1 VRLSSGPL
9 LNSRGSVGCG
19 AFLSRARKQAV
30 LLACTAGM
38 LCAQQGIQMRSAP
51 TPAQRADARQMFDH
65 ANALWKQGLYK
76 DANDQFRALVAAVP
90 DNPDYKVRWG
100 ELYQERFQT
109 DIATDLFNEAL
120 EIKPDHARALLGLAR
135 IAAENYDHKATEIAE
150 KALEADPKLY
160 EARELTARIALEDN
174 NPKKAQ
180 EQADMALAIS
190 PDAVQAM
197 AIRGTIELLDAKSP
211 DKLDSPWFAKI
222 LQKHPHDGEGYSTAA
237 HFFVINRR
245 YEEGIALYRKAIE
258 VQPDLWE
265 AHSELGINLM
275 RLGRDGEARQELEL
289 AWNNQYQNLPTKNTL
304 MLMDSYKNFKFLETG
319 NTILKLSIKETK
331 ASPYKEAE
339 VLRPYFESELKRAI
353 AIYEKKYQ
361 FKLAVPVQVEVY
373 PDHEDFA
380 VRTMGMPGLGA
391 LGVTFGAIVAMDS
404 PSGRP
409 PGSFHWDSTMWH
421 ELSHVF
427 VLSMTKHRV
436 PRWYTEGLA
445 VHEETAASGAP
456 DWGDRLDPHVIQAIK
471 EKKLLPVA
479 DLDRGFIHPT
489 YPTQVVVSYY
499 QAGKICDF
507 ISKKWGEPKLLEL
520 VHAFTGNS
528 PTSEVIEKHL
538 GLSPEAFDKEFMT
551 YLDGETKTTVEGFD
565 KWREGMKEADKLMT
579 GGKND
584 DAAKDQ
590 AIAKLLSI
598 RDLYP
603 DFVEHGS
610 AYELLAKLYL
620 DKGDK
625 ARAMAQLEAY
635 SKTGGRDP
643 ETVKKLATLE
653 EEAGHQKEAMTALTR
668 LLWID
673 PIDADLLTRL
683 GGLELASGDTA
694 DAIREYRAAV
704 YMHPLDQAASHFNLA
719 RALHAAGHDE
729 EARDEVVASLEAAP
743 GYRPAQKMLLELTA
757 KTNN

>member
-1 VRLSSGPL
+1 MLAGV
-9 LNSRGSVGCG
+9 VG
-19 AFLSRARKQAV
+19 L
-30 LLACTAGM
+30 
-38 LCAQQGIQMRSAP
+38 LCAQQPAPKRAATAPSPVQHAVAQQML
-51 TPAQRADARQMFDH
+51 DK

-76 DANDQFRALVAAVP
+76 EANDQFRALAAAVP

-100 ELYQERFQT
+100 ELYLERFQA

-135 IAAENYDHKATEIAE
+135 IAAEAYDHKATEIAK

-160 EARELTARIALEDN
+160 EARELMAGIALEDS

-197 AIRGTIELLDAKSP
+197 AIRGAIELLDAASP
-211 DKLDSPWFAKI
+211 DGKLESPWFTRI
-222 LQKHPHDGEGYSTAA
+222 LEKHPRDGEGYSTAA

-245 YEEGIALYRKAIE
+245 YVEGISLYRKAIE
-258 VQPDLWE
+258 TQPDLWA

-275 RLGRDGEARQELEL
+275 RLGQDGEARQELEL
-289 AWNNQYQNLPTKNTL
+289 AWNNKYQDLPTKNTL
-304 MLMDSYKNFKFLETG
+304 TLMDSYKNFKFFETD
-319 NTILKLSIKETK
+319 NTILKLSTRETK
-331 ASPYKEAE
+331 GHPFKESE
-339 VLRPYFESELKRAI
+339 VLRPYFEAELKRAI
-353 AIYEKKYQ
+353 AVYEKKYQ
-361 FKLAVPVQVEVY
+361 FKLDRPVQVEVY

-391 LGVTFGAIVAMDS
+391 LGVTFGYIVAMDS

-445 VHEETAASGAP
+445 VHEETAASQAP

-479 DLDRGFIHPT
+479 DLDRGFIHPS

-520 VHAFTGNS
+520 VHAFTGNA
-528 PTSEVIEKHL
+528 PTAEVIQKHL

-551 YLDGETKTTVEGFD
+551 YLDGETKTAVEGFD
-565 KWREGMKEADKLMT
+565 KWREGIKQADELIKE
-579 GGKND
+579 GKHD
-584 DAAKDQ
+584 E
-590 AIAKLLSI
+590 AIAKLLTI

-603 DFVEHGS
+603 DFVEQGS
-610 AYELLAKLYL
+610 VYWMLAKLYL

-625 ARAMAQLEAY
+625 AHAVEQLEAY

-643 ETVKKLATLE
+643 EKVKQLATLE
-653 EEAGHQKEAMTALTR
+653 EEAGNKKEAMAALTR
-668 LLWID
+668 LLYID
-673 PIDADLLTRL
+673 PIDQDLLTRL
-683 GGLELASGDTA
+683 GGLELAGGDTA
-694 DAIREYRAAV
+694 DAIREYRAVV
-704 YMHPLDQAASHFNLA
+704 YMHPLDQAAGHFNLA
-719 RALHAAGHDE
+719 QALRAAGLNDQ
-729 EARDEVVASLEAAP
+729 ARDEVVASLEAAP

-757 KTNN
+757 KQE